1 MAVLLFFVGEKGITS
16 AWVDAILVNETVSYG
31 TRLLKTEEQMS
42 ILKEFSTNQSLRHMA
57 NYDDK
62 LMVGIHSIW
71 KLSNMA

>member
-1 MAVLLFFVGEKGITS
+1 MFVEEKEIKK
-16 AWVDAILVNETVSYG
+16 AWVDAILVDETVSYG
-31 TRLLKTEEQMS
+31 PQTMKTEEQMS

-71 KLSNMA
+71 KLNNMA